1 MATPLRLLL
10 VEDSPDDAALVL
22 RTLKRGGYDPILER
36 VDTPAATKA
45 ALLDP
50 QGWDLVICDYRMP
63 EFSAPAA
70 LALVHESGLD
80 LPFVIVSGA
89 IGEEAAVAVMKLGAH
104 DYVMKGNL
112 ARLPAAIAR
121 ELREAEDRRER
132 RRAEDRYRGLF
143 EDVPVGIYRT
153 TLDGRIVAA
162 NPALIR
168 MLGYD
173 SLEEL
178 AGRNLEGEAIVDD
191 APRIH
196 FKELLAETGEVQ
208 GYLAR
213 WQRKDQSVIVVR
225 ENARAIR
232 EAGGAISHY
241 EGTVEDV
248 TEQARLED
256 QLRQS
261 QKMDAIGQLAGGVA
275 HDFNNLLTVILGR
288 TELQLG
294 RLGPDDPAR
303 RDLGIIHDSGRQ
315 AADLTRQIL
324 AFSRRQVLRP
334 KVLSLNGIVSELDPM
349 LRRLI
354 GEDIDTRI
362 VLDPALGR
370 ANVDRAQI
378 KQVLIN
384 LAVNARDA
392 MPQGGTL
399 TIETGNADLEE
410 THVGEATNVK
420 AGPHVMLAVSD
431 TGIGMDEKTRT
442 RAFEPFF
449 TTKPPGRGT
458 GLGLS
463 TVYGIVMQSGGHIA
477 VSSEPG
483 RGTTFK
489 IYLPLVEGAFTPA
502 TSPGTPIEEL
512 RGSETILLAE
522 DDEKVRSLMRDIL
535 ESHGYTVLEAQH
547 GAEALEIGTQHP
559 GRIHLLVTDVVMPV
573 MSGSELVRCLGP
585 FRPEMRILYVS
596 GYTAHAIANHGVLGA
611 GTSFLEKPFTPD
623 GLALQV
629 RGGLDAPREA
639 AVARA

>member
-22 RTLKRGGYDPILER
+22 RALKRGGYDPILER

-80 LPFVIVSGA
+80 LPFFIVSGA

-132 RRAEDRYRGLF
+132 RRAEERYRGLF

-191 APRIH
+191 APRMH
-196 FKELLAETGEVQ
+196 FKELLAQTGEVQ

-248 TEQARLED
+248 TEQ
-256 QLRQS
+256 
-261 QKMDAIGQLAGGVA
+261 
-275 HDFNNLLTVILGR
+275 
-288 TELQLG
+288 
-294 RLGPDDPAR
+294 
-303 RDLGIIHDSGRQ
+303 
-315 AADLTRQIL
+315 
-324 AFSRRQVLRP
+324 
-334 KVLSLNGIVSELDPM
+334 
-349 LRRLI
+349 
-354 GEDIDTRI
+354 
-362 VLDPALGR
+362 
-370 ANVDRAQI
+370 
-378 KQVLIN
+378 
-384 LAVNARDA
+384 
-392 MPQGGTL
+392 
-399 TIETGNADLEE
+399 
-410 THVGEATNVK
+410 
-420 AGPHVMLAVSD
+420 
-431 TGIGMDEKTRT
+431 
-442 RAFEPFF
+442 
-449 TTKPPGRGT
+449 
-458 GLGLS
+458 
-463 TVYGIVMQSGGHIA
+463 
-477 VSSEPG
+477 
-483 RGTTFK
+483 
-489 IYLPLVEGAFTPA
+489 
-502 TSPGTPIEEL
+502 
-512 RGSETILLAE
+512 
-522 DDEKVRSLMRDIL
+522 
-535 ESHGYTVLEAQH
+535 
-547 GAEALEIGTQHP
+547 
-559 GRIHLLVTDVVMPV
+559 
-573 MSGSELVRCLGP
+573 
-585 FRPEMRILYVS
+585 
-596 GYTAHAIANHGVLGA
+596 
-611 GTSFLEKPFTPD
+611 
-623 GLALQV
+623 
-629 RGGLDAPREA
+629 
-639 AVARA
+639 